1 MHATESRRRKHRSL
15 FWVTLK
21 LYRKRPVRLTGRPMT
36 RVKTERL
43 SSLSYFN
50 PCTRYKSDKVR
61 TYEYK

>member
-1 MHATESRRRKHRSL
+1 MHATKNSSRKHRSL

-21 LYRKRPVRLTGRPMT
+21 LYRKRRVRLTGRPLT

-43 SSLSYFN
+43 GSLSYFN

-61 TYEYK
+61 T